1 MPLRSATLCRSS
13 SRWRG
18 FLHECGIGVDGGG
31 GGEGGDDDDDG
42 AAPLAAHRAL
52 IFCQSREMLDLV
64 EVELLRAR
72 MPSVA
77 SLRLDGGVAPA
88 KRADVVAKF
97 NHDPSIDVLL
107 LTTAVGG
114 LGLTLTAAD
123 VVVFV
128 DHDWNPMRDLQAMD
142 RAHRIGQT
150 RVVNVYRLVA
160 RGTPRR
166 RSCRCRR
173 IGSSA
178 TWRTCRWWRRQ
189 GGGGGGAGR

>member
-1 MPLRSATLCRSS
+1 MPLRSATLSPKLLALQQI
-13 SRWRG
+13 
-18 FLHECGIGVDGGG
+18 LHECGIGVDGGG

-52 IFCQSREMLDLV
+52 VFCQSREMLDLV

-97 NHDPSIDVLL
+97 NGDPSIDVLL

-160 RGTPRR
+160 RGTLEEEIMSLQAFKRDVAHAVV
-166 RSCRCRR
+166 
-173 IGSSA
+173 GA
-178 TWRTCRWWRRQ
+178 DGVAAAAVQ
-189 GGGGGGAGR
+189 GGT